1 LTSENPLDTFRN
13 EHLKISE
20 FYLID
25 MTPRL
30 SRRKFGALTA
40 AAIPSF
46 WVAGNWGLSGSEG
59 PEGPASFIN
68 PLIGAST
75 NQTLGE
81 GKTFTIIARN
91 QAADHCYVQS
101 ALNGEVL
108 SRAWITHSEI
118 VAGGTLEFVMDSAP
132 NQEWAAADQ
141 DLPHSMTPRKREEKI

>member
-1 LTSENPLDTFRN
+1 MGFYPVCPGDNTYIIGSPLFSKLTV
-13 EHLKISE
+13 
-20 FYLID
+20 
-25 MTPRL
+25 RL
-30 SRRKFGALTA
+30 
-40 AAIPSF
+40 
-46 WVAGNWGLSGSEG
+46 
-59 PEGPASFIN
+59 PEEWYP
-68 PLIGAST
+68 
-75 NQTLGE
+75 